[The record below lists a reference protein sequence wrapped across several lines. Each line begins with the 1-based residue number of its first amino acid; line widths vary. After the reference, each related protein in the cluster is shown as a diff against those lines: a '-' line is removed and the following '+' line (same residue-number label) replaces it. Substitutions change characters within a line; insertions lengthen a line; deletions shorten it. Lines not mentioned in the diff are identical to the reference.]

1 MAQAQQQPVLEVRD
15 VSKRFPGVQALD
27 RACLDVN
34 QGEVLALVGENGA
47 GKSTLMKI
55 LSGVYQADTGTILMD
70 GQKVVPRDPIHARD
84 HLGISIIYQE
94 FNLALNLSVA
104 ENIYLGRLPG
114 QRGFI
119 HFDRLYRQARD
130 FLELLG
136 ADLDPRLPV
145 ARLSVAQQQMVEIA
159 KAISYQAKLLIMD
172 EPTAAL
178 TMRETEKL
186 FEVTRGLR
194 DKGVGVIFITHRLDE
209 IFEIAD
215 RVTVLRDGKT
225 VATRPISQVDHN
237 SIVQMMVGRDLLEEM
252 YGAKNGN
259 IGAPLLEVRHLST
272 PTLLQDISFELH
284 RGEIL
289 GLFGLLGA
297 GRTDLA
303 RAIFGIGPSHSGELL
318 LDNCPVTIR
327 SPADA
332 TKAGLGYVP
341 EDRKLHGLVLPM
353 SVRENVTLAV
363 LRVLSYA
370 TLVKKSQERQQT
382 DHFIEALNIRTPSRE
397 QRVNNLSGG
406 NQQKVVVA
414 KWLAN
419 NPAVLILDEPTRGID
434 VGAKAE
440 LHGIMTRLAQQGVGI
455 LMISSDLPEILGM
468 SDRILVMYEG
478 RLNGEFTRAEAT
490 EQRLMLAAT
499 GTVVSPIDPMQP
511 RLNGAI

>member
-1 MAQAQQQPVLEVRD
+1 MTQAQQQPLLEVRD
-15 VSKRFPGVQALD
+15 VSKQFPGVQALD
-27 RACLDVN
+27 QACLDVN
-34 QGEVLALVGENGA
+34 RGEVLALVGENGA

-55 LSGVYQADTGTILMD
+55 LSGVYQPDTGTILMD
-70 GQKVVPRDPIHARD
+70 GQEVTPRDPIHARD

-114 QRGFI
+114 QAGI
-119 HFDRLYRQARD
+119 VQYDRLYRQAKD

-136 ADLDPRLPV
+136 ADLDPRIPV
-145 ARLSVAQQQMVEIA
+145 ARLNVAQQQMVEIA

-178 TMRETEKL
+178 TTRETEKL

-194 DKGVGVIFITHRLDE
+194 DKGVGIIFITHRLDE

-215 RVTVLRDGKT
+215 RVTVLRDGET

-237 SIVQMMVGRDLLEEM
+237 SVVQMMVGRDLLDEM
-252 YGAKNGN
+252 YVTKDGN
-259 IGAPLLEVRHLST
+259 IGAPLLQVRHLST
-272 PTLLQDISFELH
+272 PSLLQDISFELR

-289 GLFGLLGA
+289 GLFGLLGS

-303 RAIFGIGPSHSGELL
+303 RALFGIGPSHSGEVL
-318 LDNCPVTIR
+318 LDGSSVTIR

-332 TKAGLGYVP
+332 TKVGLGYVP
-341 EDRKLHGLVLPM
+341 EDRKLHGLILPM

-363 LRVLSYA
+363 LRTLSWA
-370 TLVKKSQERQQT
+370 TLVRKAQERQQT
-382 DHFIEALNIRTPSRE
+382 DHFIQALNIRTPNRE

-440 LHGIMTRLAQQGVGI
+440 LHGIMARLAEQKVGI
-455 LMISSDLPEILGM
+455 LMISSDLPEVLGM
-468 SDRILVMYEG
+468 SDRVLVMHEG
-478 RLNGEFTRAEAT
+478 RLNGEFTRKEAT
-490 EQRLMLAAT
+490 EERLMLAAT
-499 GTVVSPIDPMQP
+499 GTVGSPVAPPQP
-511 RLNGAI
+511 IGKRV